1 MSTITCGNRA
11 RHAGQTG
18 THGTVAAVRACYL
31 DPDTFTCGWQY
42 EARDRYGVLR
52 DEDGQVVILECQSLA
67 WSIPNGIT
75 CESGHEH
82 FFNRE
87 YTDDRDEAMALAK
100 VGVEALDPQG
110 RVWV

>member
-18 THGTVAAVRACYL
+18 THGTVAAVRACFL

-42 EARDRYGVLR
+42 EARDRYVLR

-87 YTDDRDEAMALAK
+87 YTDDRDEAAALAK
-100 VGVEALDPQG
+100 VGVEALDMQG